1 MTNLE
6 ILNNLI
12 DPLYNERIPAST
24 RTNLDEIANQILNY
38 TPLKNAVLTE
48 IINKIAFT
56 IIRSNTYE
64 SIFSRFRGRDIVYGD
79 TIEEIQP
86 TIPVGYDPRTVGTD
100 PFGKVQPTIKA
111 CYHTINSEMQY
122 KQTVTDVEFRRAV
135 RNSEGLDTL
144 VNSVINSMNT
154 AMEMDDDLKNLV
166 VLSNKGVY
174 GQVVYMGAK
183 TGTDATDAKT
193 LLTSIK
199 QVASSMQFASNRW
212 NFLRVMKQ
220 LPKRKQVIIIRADW
234 VNKIDLD
241 YLAGVYNLSKVEL
254 QQSII
259 EIPEFIGL
267 GENVVAALISED
279 ALMYH
284 KALQDAGMI
293 YNPQGVP
300 YSNHFL
306 NSWGVFSFSLFE
318 DSALFVFAGTATT
331 SLTVTANEEPVTD
344 YVVKDGD
351 NRIIDVTNGEAQLS
365 AGDYTVYAQGYQPAD
380 FTITSTQVT
389 AGTATISVALTAQA

>member
-6 ILNNLI
+6 MLNNLT

-56 IIRSNTYE
+56 IIRNNTYE

-154 AMEMDDDLKNLV
+154 AMEMDDDLKNLK
-166 VLSNKGVY
+166 VLSNTGVY

-183 TGTDATDAKT
+183 TGTDSTDAKT

-267 GENVVAALISED
+267 DENVVAALISED

-284 KALQDAGMI
+284 KALQDGGMI

-331 SLTVTANEEPVTD
+331 SLTVKANEAPITD
-344 YVVKDGD
+344 YVLKDSD
-351 NRIIDVTNGEAQLS
+351 NRIVDVVDGEVQLS
-365 AGDYTVYAQGYQPAD
+365 EGKYTVYVDGYQPAD
-380 FTITSTQVT
+380 FNITSSQVT
-389 AGTATISVALTAQA
+389 AGTATIEVDLTALA